1 MDIIKEIFNGNF
13 MPHGHCLLWR
23 GDLLFLHV
31 GGDLLTFTAYTL
43 IPIALVKL
51 VKSRD
56 DFRFNWLFLMFA
68 GFIFFC
74 GATHLVGL
82 INIWNGYYYI
92 EGIVKFLTGIISMVT
107 AVMLWH
113 LLPEA
118 ISFPSRRNMQQKI
131 TELQQAEKQL
141 AESNLRLEAEV
152 KKRTAQLEKI
162 ATTDELTGLYNRRE
176 IMRILDIEISRVFRQ
191 QTPLSIMMLDLDHF
205 KAINDQYGHQ
215 TGDVTLQNAAASI
228 SQGIRK
234 TDSIGRIGGEEF
246 LIIMPDTTIES
257 AYDHADRIRQ
267 TLAMQK
273 AKDTAEQGCT
283 ASIGVAQ
290 FLQDDSLKSFIQRAD
305 ETLYRAK
312 AEGRNR
318 VCRSLSE

>member
-1 MDIIKEIFNGNF
+1 

-31 GGDLLTFTAYTL
+31 GGDLLTFTAYML
-43 IPIALVKL
+43 IPVALVKL

-56 DFRFNWLFLMFA
+56 DLRFDWLFLMFA

-74 GATHLVGL
+74 GATHVFAI
-82 INIWNGYYYI
+82 INVWNGYYYI
-92 EGIVKFLTGIISMVT
+92 HGIFKLLTGIISMLT

-118 ISFPSRRNMQQKI
+118 ISFPSRRSMQQKI

-141 AESNLRLEAEV
+141 EESNQRLEVEV
-152 KKRTAQLEKI
+152 KKRTAQLEKM
-162 ATTDELTGLYNRRE
+162 ATTDELTGLNNRRE
-176 IMRILDIEISRVFRQ
+176 IMRILDVEISRVARQ
-191 QTPLSIMMLDLDHF
+191 KTLLSIMMLDLDHF

-215 TGDVTLQNAAASI
+215 AGDVTLQNAAAYL

-234 TDSIGRIGGEEF
+234 TDFIGRIGGEEF
-246 LIIMPDTTIES
+246 LIIMPDTAIES

-267 TLAMQK
+267 TLAMHK
-273 AKDTAEQGCT
+273 AADTAEQGCT

-290 FLQDDSLKSFIQRAD
+290 FLQGDTLQSFIQRAD
-305 ETLYRAK
+305 ENLYRAK

-318 VCRSLSE
+318 VCSSLGE

>member
-31 GGDLLTFTAYTL
+31 GGDLLTFTAYML

-141 AESNLRLEAEV
+141 AESNQRLEAEV

-176 IMRILDIEISRVFRQ
+176 IMRILDIEISRVSRQ

-234 TDSIGRIGGEEF
+234 TDAIGRIGGEEF

-267 TLAMQK
+267 TLAEQK
-273 AKDTAEQGCT
+273 STDTAKQFCT
-283 ASIGVAQ
+283 TSIGVAQ
-290 FLQDDSLKSFIQRAD
+290 FLQDDTLKSFIQRAD